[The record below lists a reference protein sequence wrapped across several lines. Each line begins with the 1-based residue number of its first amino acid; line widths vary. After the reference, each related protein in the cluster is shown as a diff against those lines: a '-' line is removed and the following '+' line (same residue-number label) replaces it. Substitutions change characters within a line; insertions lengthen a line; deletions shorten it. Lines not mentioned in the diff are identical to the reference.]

1 MSPFIPLTS
10 AIVSFIFAITVLDQF
25 FARRKPYQLIWGIG
39 LIMYAI
45 STGAEFWAGTWGI
58 NQAVYRLWY
67 LFGAIFAAAYL
78 GMGTLY
84 LLIPRRLAH
93 IIMVIL
99 LAFSLY
105 AGLKVYVVTI
115 DLSNLHVL
123 TGVAMPQG
131 VRLLTPIFNTFGA
144 VALVGGA
151 IYSAWVFWRRRLM
164 PHRVISNILIAL
176 GVILPAIGGTHVRL
190 GGGLLLFYIFELLGI
205 IVIFVGFLRSRE
217 IFGLYRFPFIHGFH
231 KVSSG

>member
-1 MSPFIPLTS
+1 MLGKLILPKVGFIVTEGLSSGRLESQDQTEFGRRIKMSPFIPLTS

-190 GGGLLLFYIFELLGI
+190 GGGLLLFYI
-205 IVIFVGFLRSRE
+205 
-217 IFGLYRFPFIHGFH
+217 
-231 KVSSG
+231 